1 MRVRL
6 ERSGGFAGIT
16 PTSSISTDQ
25 MPAEE
30 AQKVADLVDAA
41 GFFELPPVIRSSEPG
56 ADRFQYKITVES
68 EYATHTVQVDE
79 AAVPPSLQ
87 PVLSWI
93 KNSARSQAG
102 ASDVRVKE

>member
-6 ERSGGFAGIT
+6 ERSGGFAGINRA
-16 PTSSISTDQ
+16 SSVSTDQ
-25 MPAEE
+25 IPAEE
-30 AQKVADLVDAA
+30 ARRVAALVEAS
-41 GFFELPPVIRSSEPG
+41 GFFELPSVIRSTEPG
-56 ADRFQYKITVES
+56 ADQFQYKITVES
-68 EYATHTVQVDE
+68 EHGTHTVQVDE

-102 ASDVRVKE
+102 K